1 MQISLE
7 LMFIRVKTTPNSPR
21 KSVQVVENKRDPK
34 TGLVKQKIIRYVG
47 IAIDDS
53 EEAKLKSMGLEWIA
67 RVKLELEENSVQM
80 SLLPS
85 LSATAIMEAVA
96 TAKTKKPGRR
106 LRKKI
111 EDILPTT
118 QVTIDDIE
126 EEARVIDGVHE
137 VAGYL
142 YDELKYNQ
150 ILPNKR
156 YNNILKDLV
165 LCRISNPSSK
175 RNSSKVL
182 KRYYMK
188 EHDLDAIYRTMDQLF
203 TRIDD
208 VQKITFDSTNALFTG
223 ALEIVLFDVTTLHF
237 ESTQRDEL
245 RKFGYSKNFRFNTT
259 QVVLALATNSDGLP
273 IGYEL
278 FEGNKAEVKTLIET
292 IDGWKKKFAIGSV
305 CFIGDRAMFSE
316 QNLSQLEVRGYHYIV
331 AAKLRA
337 LPNVM
342 QDKILQEDN
351 YVEKITADNVINIA
365 SFTYQTDDLA
375 LLTANKASKA
385 SFKKYQELIEQHR
398 DRKFVVT
405 HSAKRAKNDAK
416 QRQTLLDKIEKQL
429 DKTSNSTKL
438 ISNGAIKKF
447 TSSEGKSNCYI
458 DEAKISA
465 DAKWDGFHGV
475 ITNIKESVNEAATD
489 EYIINQY
496 KRLVKIEDCFRVNKT
511 TLKMRPIFHFKPER
525 IGAHIAICYM
535 AFALLRQLEY
545 RVLLMKK
552 LSPAIIIEEL
562 NSVQSSIFVHKVTKD
577 RYRIPGNFS
586 HEARKI
592 YQAIGVKREESAHP
606 VI

>member
-85 LSATAIMEAVA
+85 LSATAIMEAIA

-208 VQKITFDSTNALFTG
+208 VQKITFDSRLPQFS
-223 ALEIVLFDVTTLHF
+223 IISIKFD
-237 ESTQRDEL
+237 
-245 RKFGYSKNFRFNTT
+245 
-259 QVVLALATNSDGLP
+259 
-273 IGYEL
+273 
-278 FEGNKAEVKTLIET
+278 
-292 IDGWKKKFAIGSV
+292 
-305 CFIGDRAMFSE
+305 
-316 QNLSQLEVRGYHYIV
+316 
-331 AAKLRA
+331 
-337 LPNVM
+337 
-342 QDKILQEDN
+342 
-351 YVEKITADNVINIA
+351 
-365 SFTYQTDDLA
+365 
-375 LLTANKASKA
+375 
-385 SFKKYQELIEQHR
+385 
-398 DRKFVVT
+398 
-405 HSAKRAKNDAK
+405 
-416 QRQTLLDKIEKQL
+416 
-429 DKTSNSTKL
+429 
-438 ISNGAIKKF
+438 
-447 TSSEGKSNCYI
+447 
-458 DEAKISA
+458 
-465 DAKWDGFHGV
+465 
-475 ITNIKESVNEAATD
+475 
-489 EYIINQY
+489 
-496 KRLVKIEDCFRVNKT
+496 
-511 TLKMRPIFHFKPER
+511 
-525 IGAHIAICYM
+525 
-535 AFALLRQLEY
+535 
-545 RVLLMKK
+545 
-552 LSPAIIIEEL
+552 
-562 NSVQSSIFVHKVTKD
+562 
-577 RYRIPGNFS
+577 
-586 HEARKI
+586 
-592 YQAIGVKREESAHP
+592 
-606 VI
+606 